1 MTDPTAA
8 PNLLTGLSAVPRP
21 PILVTGGTGTL
32 GSAVVNELLLS
43 DVPARILSRRADQD
57 ATAPVYVGDL
67 RDGSGLSDA
76 VRGVSAVIHC
86 ATSTSGTAV
95 DIDGLERLCNVLA
108 EHNPSAH
115 LVHVSIVG
123 CWDNPMPYY
132 RVKAEAET
140 VVGQSK
146 RPSTIVRATQFHPFV
161 ERICG
166 VRLGR
171 LGVGLRGLRFAPCD
185 PVWVAGQLVDVA
197 LDDAASGDRPS
208 GDAIELAG
216 PEVFSARDLSV
227 LTAHLSGRAAP
238 RQVHIPT
245 VGGTLGA
252 FSRGS
257 NLPSEDALR
266 GGRTY
271 TQWWTDRATSLH

>member
-1 MTDPTAA
+1 MTDPAAA
-8 PNLLTGLSAVPRP
+8 PHLLTGLSAVPRP

-32 GSAVVNELLLS
+32 GRVVVGELLLS
-43 DVPARILSRRADQD
+43 DVPARILSRRADPDSPAQIC
-57 ATAPVYVGDL
+57 VGDL
-67 RDGSGLSDA
+67 RNGSGLSDA

-95 DIDGLERLCNVLA
+95 DIDGLERLCNALA
-108 EHNPSAH
+108 QHNPSAH

-140 VVGQSK
+140 VVGQSD
-146 RPSTIVRATQFHPFV
+146 RPATIVRATQFHPFV

-166 VRLGR
+166 AHLGP
-171 LGVGLRGLRFAPCD
+171 LGVGLRGLQFAPCD

-197 LDDAASGDRPS
+197 LGGTSLRDIPS

-216 PEVFSARDLSV
+216 PEVLSARDLSV
-227 LTAHLSGRAAP
+227 LTAHLSGRPAP
-238 RQVHIPT
+238 RQVRIPT
-245 VGGTLGA
+245 IGRTLGA

-257 NLPSEDALR
+257 NLPSAGALR

-271 TQWWTDRATSLH
+271 AQWWIDRAAP

>member
-8 PNLLTGLSAVPRP
+8 PDLLTGLTAIPRQP
-21 PILVTGGTGTL
+21 VLVTGGTGTL
-32 GSAVVNELLLS
+32 GRAVVDELLVS
-43 DVPARILSRRADQD
+43 DVPARVLSRRADPDSSAQIL
-57 ATAPVYVGDL
+57 VGDL
-67 RDGSGLSDA
+67 RNGSGLTDA
-76 VRGVSAVIHC
+76 VCGVSAVIHC

-95 DIDGLERLCNVLA
+95 DIDGLERLCNALA
-108 EHNPSAH
+108 EHNPTAH

-140 VVGQSK
+140 VVGQSR

-161 ERICG
+161 ERICTAH
-166 VRLGR
+166 LGP

-185 PVWVAGQLVDVA
+185 PVWVAGRLVDIA
-197 LDDAASGDRPS
+197 LGDSPT
-208 GDAIELAG
+208 GEVIELAG
-216 PEVFSARDLSV
+216 PEVLSARDVSV
-227 LTAHLSGRAAP
+227 LTAHLSGQAAR
-238 RQVHIPT
+238 RQVRIPT
-245 VGGTLGA
+245 IGRTLGA

-257 NLPSEDALR
+257 NLPSAAALR

-271 TQWWTDRATSLH
+271 AQWWTDRAGR